1 MKADIATRIAVRA
14 ALQIAKSRRRVKD
27 LVPFGAMQIEETPED
42 VAQREASGGLPLEE
56 LAKRLGIKVK

>member
-14 ALQIAKSRRRVKD
+14 ALQISKSRRRVQD
-27 LVPFGAMQIEETPED
+27 LVPLGAMQIEESPED
-42 VAQREASGGLPLEE
+42 VARREANGGLPLEE